1 MKKKTKSIRILMIL
15 MAVAGTLLLIDH
27 FERMDFTR
35 PQQIERSVLRNLS
48 RQFKRR
54 FVIQQMTCSERGGDG
69 YVAEEDYPDYPVYF
83 SYPGYFYRDYFFHN
97 QGMRGNV
104 DTVRVQR
111 VLETYF
117 KNEGETAISSVNV
130 NLQWDASLLAML
142 DALDRDPTI
151 EELSEIPFFIK
162 IWQPEFTEQSSGRAQ
177 FPRLILSIED
187 PGQMESVMEL
197 LRFQFPNWILPDE

>member
-1 MKKKTKSIRILMIL
+1 MKKKSKSIRILMIL
-15 MAVAGTLLLIDH
+15 TAVAGTLLLIDH

-35 PQQIERSVLRNLS
+35 PQQIERSILRNLS

-54 FVIQQMTCSERGGDG
+54 FVIQQMTCWERGCDG
-69 YVAEEDYPDYPVYF
+69 YVAEEDYPDYPIYF

-111 VLETYF
+111 VLEAYF

-130 NLQWDASLLAML
+130 NLQGDASLLAML

-162 IWQPEFTEQSSGRAQ
+162 IWQPEYTEQSSGWPQ

-187 PGQMESVMEL
+187 PGQVESVMEL

>member
-1 MKKKTKSIRILMIL
+1 
-15 MAVAGTLLLIDH
+15 
-27 FERMDFTR
+27 MDFTR

-54 FVIQQMTCSERGGDG
+54 FVIQQMTCSERGCDG
-69 YVAEEDYPDYPVYF
+69 YVAEEDYPDYPIYF

-177 FPRLILSIED
+177 FPRLILSIKD
-187 PGQMESVMEL
+187 PSQVESVMEL